1 MSFNEINAVE
11 NLVIKKMIGINLN
24 MIGVAVKL
32 M

>member
-11 NLVIKKMIGINLN
+11 NFVIKTMVRINLN
-24 MIGVAVKL
+24 MIGLAVKL